1 MKGILFAG
9 DSYTWGEGLHLYS
22 DLPDI
27 VYEEHGFDIYNYTPA
42 HKNWIEANRFSRRVA
57 NHFNTFDLV
66 RFENGGNNTDIFNFI
81 DNIETEYQSRYVIAN
96 NSTHR
101 AFTYKLDDFDYIV
114 IQLTDIFRSDVELP
128 NGKTCNIR
136 SSQSIKDTGFTD
148 YLRDTFNNDLN
159 KFISYYLEKFSKELE
174 NRIKKYESL
183 GIKKCFIITWQN
195 DILSFIK
202 NNLFLNER
210 LITFNLGTRIAE
222 TIWDLQS
229 AFEVNNSNPEMTINK
244 DSYLLGKN
252 IITTNG
258 HTSLTAHKVMA
269 KSIIKKIEENEQT
282 TIHTI

>member
-9 DSYTWGEGLHLYS
+9 DSYTWGEGLHVYS

-57 NHFNTFDLV
+57 NHFETFDLV
-66 RFENGGNNTDIFNFI
+66 RFQNGGNNRDIFEFI
-81 DNIETEYQSRYVIAN
+81 DNIETEYQSRYIMAK

-128 NGKTCNIR
+128 NGNTCNIP
-136 SSQSIKDTGFTD
+136 SPESVKESGFD
-148 YLRDTFNNDLN
+148 LYLKDTFNNDLN
-159 KFISYYLEKFSKELE
+159 KFIEYYLEKFYNELE
-174 NRIKKYESL
+174 SRIKKYENL
-183 GIKKCFIITWQN
+183 GIKKCFIITWHN
-195 DILSFIK
+195 DVLSFLK

-210 LITFNLGTRIAE
+210 LITFDLGNRITE

-229 AFEVNNSNPEMTINK
+229 AFELHNYNPEMTINK
-244 DSYLLGKN
+244 DPYLLEKN